1 MCRRPC
7 LLGRRRRASG
17 AEAGSRL
24 LQNGGAGE
32 EILHADGFPGIVRA
46 ILVRDENH
54 GAGNAGQGER
64 LCVVACARRFVK
76 HWHGKRSGAF
86 YEPTI
91 LADVTPD
98 MDIARDMEVFG
109 PVWPVIGFDTVD
121 EAVEIANSSHFGLG
135 GGLFSRNIYT
145 CIQVARRLK
154 TGHIAING
162 SGNFRAAELPFGG
175 GRKMSGNSRES
186 LSRVMDEVTQLKSI
200 VFRYAFNERK

>member
-1 MCRRPC
+1 MFFFFFFKQKTAYEISACLVGSEMC
-7 LLGRRRRASG
+7 
-17 AEAGSRL
+17 
-24 LQNGGAGE
+24 
-32 EILHADGFPGIVRA
+32 I
-46 ILVRDENH
+46 RD
-54 GAGNAGQGER
+54 
-64 LCVVACARRFVK
+64 
-76 HWHGKRSGAF
+76 S
-86 YEPTI
+86 
-91 LADVTPD
+91 
-98 MDIARDMEVFG
+98 
-109 PVWPVIGFDTVD
+109 VWPVIGFDTVD